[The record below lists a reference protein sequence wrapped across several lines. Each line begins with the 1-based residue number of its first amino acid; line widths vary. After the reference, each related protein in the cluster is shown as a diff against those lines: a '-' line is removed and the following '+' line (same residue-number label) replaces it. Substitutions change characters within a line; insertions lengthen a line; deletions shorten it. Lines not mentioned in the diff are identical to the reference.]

1 MLCIL
6 IRNLAFCILILYF
19 LVPIASNQP
28 IAYNAP
34 NNGLFPAQRNTIY
47 EIRNTKKMPESFKNI
62 LIIKPSSLG
71 DIVLA
76 LPALTALRRSF
87 TSSRIS
93 WLVRPEFAALLE
105 NHPHLDEIIPFE
117 RKFLGKAWFH
127 PGAFGALVSLTR
139 RLRNDRFDAVFDL
152 QGLFRTASLAW
163 LSGCKK
169 RFGRAD
175 AREFAHIFYTD
186 KVPQG
191 VDCAHLV
198 DYYLEIIAAAGAG
211 EISVEFIVP
220 QEPAAAESILRLLAN
235 HGIASNSYAV
245 LVPGS
250 AHRDKCW
257 PTERF
262 AEVADRI
269 ATQFGLSIVA
279 TGTGPEAPVVERL
292 SKKSNVPIT
301 NLAGQ
306 TSLSELMA
314 LLRGAKLVVSND
326 TGPGHIAAASGVP
339 LVLMF
344 GRSNPLRVAPYR
356 RKECIVAIDPD
367 GRGLD
372 INSTDPRH
380 DIKAIT
386 VEQVYQKVCE
396 QIGGQA

>member
-1 MLCIL
+1 
-6 IRNLAFCILILYF
+6 
-19 LVPIASNQP
+19 
-28 IAYNAP
+28 
-34 NNGLFPAQRNTIY
+34 
-47 EIRNTKKMPESFKNI
+47 MPERFKNI

-87 TSSRIS
+87 PDSRIS
-93 WLVRPEFAALLE
+93 WLIRPEFAALLE
-105 NHPHLDEIIPFE
+105 NHPHLDAIIPFD

-127 PGAFGALVSLTR
+127 PGALGALISLAG
-139 RLRNDRFDAVFDL
+139 RLRDGRFDAVFDF

-163 LSGCKK
+163 LSGCKR
-169 RFGRAD
+169 RFGRAG
-175 AREFAHIFYTD
+175 AREFAHFFYTD
-186 KVPQG
+186 KVAQ
-191 VDCAHLV
+191 DMNCAHLV
-198 DYYLEIIAAAGAG
+198 DYYLKIIATADAG
-211 EISVEFIVP
+211 EICAEFVLP
-220 QEPAAAESILRLLAN
+220 QQPAAVESIARLLTS
-235 HGIASNSYAV
+235 HGTAPDNYAV

-257 PTERF
+257 PTSRF
-262 AEVADRI
+262 AELADRI
-269 ATQFGLSIVA
+269 AAQYDLSIVA
-279 TGTGPEAPVVERL
+279 TGTEPEASVVEALRE
-292 SKKSNVPIT
+292 KAHVAIA

-306 TSLSELMA
+306 TSLSELIA

-344 GRSNPLRVAPYR
+344 GRSNPLRVEPYR
-356 RKECIVAIDPD
+356 RKECVVAIDPE

-386 VEQVYQKVCE
+386 VDQVWQKAREQLENPNPKS
-396 QIGGQA
+396 QA

>member
-1 MLCIL
+1 MYD
-6 IRNLAFCILILYF
+6 A
-19 LVPIASNQP
+19 
-28 IAYNAP
+28 
-34 NNGLFPAQRNTIY
+34 
-47 EIRNTKKMPESFKNI
+47 RNTKKMPDRFKNI

-87 TSSRIS
+87 PNSRIS
-93 WLVRPEFAALLE
+93 WLVRPEFAALLA
-105 NHPHLDEIIPFE
+105 NHPHLDGIIPFD
-117 RKFLGKAWFH
+117 RRFLGKAWFH
-127 PGAFGALVSLTR
+127 PKALGALISLIR
-139 RLRNDRFDAVFDL
+139 RLRNGRFDAVFDF
-152 QGLFRTASLAW
+152 QGLFRTACLAW

-169 RFGRAD
+169 RFGRAG

-186 KVPQG
+186 KVAQG
-191 VDCAHLV
+191 TDCAHLV
-198 DYYLEIIAAAGAG
+198 DYYLRIIATAGAG
-211 EISVEFIVP
+211 EISAQFVLP
-220 QEPAAAESILRLLAN
+220 QEPAASESILRLLKSGGTAPD
-235 HGIASNSYAV
+235 HYAV

-250 AHRDKCW
+250 AHQDKCW

-262 AEVADRI
+262 AELADKI
-269 ATQFGLSIVA
+269 AAKFGLSLVA
-279 TGTGPEAPVVERL
+279 TGTRPEMPVVERL
-292 SKKSNVPIT
+292 SKESNVPIA

-344 GRSNPLRVAPYR
+344 GRSNPVRVAPYG
-356 RKECIVAIDPD
+356 RKECVVAIDPD

-372 INSTDPRH
+372 INSTDPGH

-386 VEQVYQKVCE
+386 VEKVYQKVCE
-396 QIGGQA
+396 QLGNPNPNS

>member
-1 MLCIL
+1 
-6 IRNLAFCILILYF
+6 
-19 LVPIASNQP
+19 
-28 IAYNAP
+28 
-34 NNGLFPAQRNTIY
+34 
-47 EIRNTKKMPESFKNI
+47 MPESFKNI

-87 TSSRIS
+87 PDSRIS

-105 NHPHLDEIIPFE
+105 NHPHLDEIIPFD
-117 RKFLGKAWFH
+117 RKFLGKVWFH
-127 PGAFGALVSLTR
+127 PEALGGLVSLIR
-139 RLRNDRFDAVFDL
+139 WLRNGRFDAVFDF

-169 RFGRAD
+169 RFGRAG
-175 AREFAHIFYTD
+175 AREFAHIFYTE
-186 KVPQG
+186 KVSQG
-191 VDCAHLV
+191 MDCAHLV
-198 DYYLEIIAAAGAG
+198 DYYLKIIRTAGAG
-211 EISVEFIVP
+211 KINVEFVLP
-220 QEPAAAESILRLLAN
+220 QEPAAAESILRLLTIGGTAPD
-235 HGIASNSYAV
+235 HYAV
-245 LVPGS
+245 FVPGS

-262 AEVADRI
+262 AELADKI

-279 TGTGPEAPVVERL
+279 TGTGPEAPIVERL

-314 LLRGAKLVVSND
+314 LLRDAKLVVSND

-344 GRSNPLRVAPYR
+344 GRSNPVRVAPYG
-356 RKECIVAIDPD
+356 RKECVVAIDPD
-367 GRGLD
+367 GRGFD

-380 DIKAIT
+380 DVKSIT

-396 QIGGQA
+396 QLGNSNPKS